1 MTENKARIF
10 EEPTGYDHPPTER
23 IPVQGEP
30 VSRETEFDQPVD
42 SSNRETG
49 FDQPVESSNG
59 DREFDEPVESS
70 NRDSEFDQPVE
81 PANRETEPEPRIES
95 ARPVASVDESEEDRS
110 TRDDSVIENTETVDL
125 PARATGSDT
134 AAEPAEFF
142 DEHTTS
148 GFQDRWRELQSG
160 FVDDPSRA
168 VHEANDLVDEIMRE
182 LAGLKQNI
190 ESRLTDDTDTE
201 QLRVVIREYRAFF
214 NHLLNA

>member
-30 VSRETEFDQPVD
+30 VNRETEFDQPIEPV
-42 SSNRETG
+42 NRDT
-49 FDQPVESSNG
+49 
-59 DREFDEPVESS
+59 EFDEPV
-70 NRDSEFDQPVE
+70 NRD
-81 PANRETEPEPRIES
+81 TEPEPRIES
-95 ARPVASVDESEEDRS
+95 AEPVASVDESDEGRS
-110 TRDDSVIENTETVDL
+110 TRDPVIENTETVDL
-125 PARATGSDT
+125 PARAAGSDT
-134 AAEPAEFF
+134 ASESAEFF
-142 DEHTTS
+142 DENTTS